1 MPGEVADDGD
11 LPNIGKPATRG
22 LGSHGITTLVQV
34 AEHTEA
40 ELLAIHGVGP
50 KAIRILREAMAA
62 AGLRFADDG

>member
-1 MPGEVADDGD
+1 MGDDGD

-22 LGSHGITTLVQV
+22 LGVHGITTLAQV

-50 KAIRILREAMAA
+50 KAIRILREAMGSR
-62 AGLRFADDG
+62 GLRFADG